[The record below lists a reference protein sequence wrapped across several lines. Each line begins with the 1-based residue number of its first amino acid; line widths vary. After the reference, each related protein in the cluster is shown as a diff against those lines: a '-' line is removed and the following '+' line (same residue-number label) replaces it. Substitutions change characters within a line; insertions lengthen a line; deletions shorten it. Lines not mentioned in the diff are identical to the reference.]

1 MVGRAL
7 DDVRALVSAG
17 VAMNTLTTIKSTVAA
32 MVRRELLDLARIKE
46 EGWRTPPP
54 PSPTDHTVRRESQVT
69 EPPPQPSVRTPTASS
84 T

>member
-1 MVGRAL
+1 MVGRTL

-46 EGWRTPPP
+46 DRVANPAAPVP
-54 PSPTDHTVRRESQVT
+54 Y
-69 EPPPQPSVRTPTASS
+69 
-84 T
+84 